1 MNDDELTTTN
11 ATFAF
16 SYKTAWDHF
25 VAILSG
31 PVQIIAITAGCFGS
45 IWTIYEASVSS
56 LKLTPNR
63 LIPYLSFLA
72 ISIAVSM
79 AWRIYHYVNAC
90 PDGLQ
95 IVSNTGRRIAHLQR
109 PLWEFRFAK
118 SVLAQLLGP
127 IDRECRDLLDGK
139 VFVLAERPRDF
150 RKYYSWLAGRPDNML
165 RMLEIAKQLMLID
178 FPKALTSTEDKTAC
192 PKKILDVSFA
202 IQRVYQ
208 EAVNYERSSLAI
220 LPPEECERLHQ
231 LQVGWSQPIR
241 DAILQLFDFLQQI
254 CDVDYRKDS
263 HLKYTIDFGECQNVD
278 EYCNELD
285 RLETKLPQV
294 MESEW

>member
-1 MNDDELTTTN
+1 MNNDELTTTS
-11 ATFAF
+11 ATFVI
-16 SYKTAWDHF
+16 SYKSAWDHF
-25 VAILSG
+25 VAILSA
-31 PVQIIAITAGCFGS
+31 PIQIIAIAAGCFGS

-56 LKLTPNR
+56 LKLEPNR

-90 PDGLQ
+90 PEGLEV
-95 IVSNTGRRIAHLQR
+95 VSNTARRIAHLQR
-109 PLWEFRFAK
+109 PRWEFRFAK

-139 VFVLAERPRDF
+139 VFVLGQHPRDF
-150 RKYYSWLAGRPDNML
+150 REYCSWLAGRHDNML
-165 RMLEIAKQLMLID
+165 RMLEIAKQLMLVD
-178 FPKALTSTEDKTAC
+178 FPHALASTEHKKAS
-192 PKKILDVSFA
+192 PKEILDVSFA

-220 LPPEECERLHQ
+220 LPPEECDMLHQ

-241 DAILQLFDFLQQI
+241 DAILQLFDFLQRI

-263 HLKYTIDFGECQNVD
+263 HLEYTIDFGECANVD
-278 EYCNELD
+278 KYCNELD
-285 RLETKLPQV
+285 RLEAKLPEI
-294 MESEW
+294 MAGEW

>member
-1 MNDDELTTTN
+1 MNDEELTTTN
-11 ATFAF
+11 ATIVF
-16 SYKTAWDHF
+16 SYKTAWDHL
-25 VAILSG
+25 VAILSA
-31 PVQIIAITAGCFGS
+31 PVQIIAIAAGCFGS

-63 LIPYLSFLA
+63 LVPYLSFLA

-79 AWRIYHYVNAC
+79 VWRIYHYVNAC
-90 PDGLQ
+90 PEGLE

-109 PLWEFRFAK
+109 PLWQFRFAK

-150 RKYYSWLAGRPDNML
+150 REYYSWLAGRSENML
-165 RMLEIAKQLMLID
+165 RMLKIAEQLMLID
-178 FPKALTSTEDKTAC
+178 FLKALTSTEDKTAC

-220 LPPEECERLHQ
+220 FPPEGFERAHQ

-241 DAILQLFDFLQQI
+241 DAILQLFEVLQQML
-254 CDVDYRKDS
+254 DVDYRKHT
-263 HLKYTIDFGECQNVD
+263 HLKYTIVFSECPNVD
-278 EYCNELD
+278 EYCSELH
-285 RLETKLPQV
+285 RLEAKLPQI